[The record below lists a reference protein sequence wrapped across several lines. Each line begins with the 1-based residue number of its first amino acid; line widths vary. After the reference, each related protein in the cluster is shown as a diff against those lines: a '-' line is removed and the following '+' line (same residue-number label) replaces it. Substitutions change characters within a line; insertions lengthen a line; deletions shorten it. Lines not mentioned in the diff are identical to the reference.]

1 MGLEQGIKMILTSK
15 SVKAKQA
22 KAIGLASAVVPP
34 DQLLA
39 TAHTHAL
46 EMARGERKREQ
57 ALQKKD
63 KLPPKPMVP
72 YAFHMAKEQIQAKAP
87 HLQHPVFC
95 LDAMQAGIQHG
106 GEAGLAA
113 EAEAFAKSAAL
124 PQHKVRNEGRK
135 EGPVAD
141 ADSLSLSLS
150 APPLSPP
157 PPLPQCRRW

>member
-1 MGLEQGIKMILTSK
+1 MILTSK

-150 APPLSPP
+150 STTWVSGSP
-157 PPLPQCRRW
+157 